1 MAIGSAHRVP
11 TLCLMVRYCGLR
23 LLQSNPPPV
32 VGLTELAPSGP
43 MPRTAVAPVGLRLKA
58 RAVAAT
64 PMSADHRDSQDLRM
78 RYLPL
83 LSLFARVLLR
93 PPRCGSDD
101 QYSLS

>member
-32 VGLTELAPSGP
+32 VGLTELAPSRLA
-43 MPRTAVAPVGLRLKA
+43 PRTAVAPVGLRLKA

-78 RYLPL
+78 RDLPP
-83 LSLFARVLLR
+83 LSLLARVRLR
-93 PPRCGSDD
+93 PPPCRPAE
-101 QYSLS
+101 QYSL